1 MEKKALICLIL
12 QICIVI
18 ACETNEELTWR
29 QQLVRALFHFYAGL
43 ITVGFE
49 AISKKVYTY

>member
-1 MEKKALICLIL
+1 MNCLIL

-29 QQLVRALFHFYAGL
+29 QQLVRALFHFYASL